1 MGKEEWKEEEK
12 GKRRKYSSFIFLDI
26 GKKGKKKMSASYLS
40 FVWFAKRRKR
50 KNAYFYLC
58 ALINDG

>member
-26 GKKGKKKMSASYLS
+26 RKKGKKKM
-40 FVWFAKRRKR
+40 
-50 KNAYFYLC
+50 
-58 ALINDG
+58 